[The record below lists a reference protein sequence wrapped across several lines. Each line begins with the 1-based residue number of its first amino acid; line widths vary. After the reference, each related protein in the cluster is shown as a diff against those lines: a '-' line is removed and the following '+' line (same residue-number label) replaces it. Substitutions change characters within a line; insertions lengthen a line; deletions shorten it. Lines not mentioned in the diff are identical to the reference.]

1 MTGPTSG
8 PTPGAT
14 PAPILRSITP
24 DATAEEVAAIV
35 AAIAI
40 VEDDRRRAIALAQ
53 AVASTLSDEPLDAW
67 VRVSRLGSR
76 RIGMQRGPW
85 RIAGR
90 IARRSRI

>member
-1 MTGPTSG
+1 MTD
-8 PTPGAT
+8 AT
-14 PAPILRSITP
+14 GPILRSITP
-24 DATAEEVAAIV
+24 EATPEEVAAIV

-40 VEDDRRRAIALAQ
+40 VEDDRRRAWAQ
-53 AVASTLSDEPLDAW
+53 AAADVDIDEPLDAW
-67 VRVSRLGSR
+67 VRVSRLASR